1 MGGGG
6 QGYVALAMCALLFIV
21 SSDACWRWCCLW
33 CKGDKGIVGGPDMAH
48 SPQCQLALPPT
59 AADARWLAPA
69 AGPSTSAMP
78 ATPFTPAARL
88 RGPDALPTPETGAT
102 LPGARA
108 AADLLALSPGQ
119 VQEAM
124 QRGGNSIAEV
134 YTWYTEMV
142 GVGLYLCLIGS
153 SICIGPGPG
162 MCITVPRHT
171 C

>member
-1 MGGGG
+1 
-6 QGYVALAMCALLFIV
+6 
-21 SSDACWRWCCLW
+21 
-33 CKGDKGIVGGPDMAH
+33 
-48 SPQCQLALPPT
+48 
-59 AADARWLAPA
+59 
-69 AGPSTSAMP
+69 MP

-142 GVGLYLCLIGS
+142 GAHGGDGGDGGVQRTRYGVLVLACSGVCS
-153 SICIGPGPG
+153 GVFWG
-162 MCITVPRHT
+162 M
-171 C
+171 